1 MSEGEGKRGDLVW
14 GTTPRLVRQAAIA
27 HGERPAVVDG
37 DVTLSYRDLAS
48 AVHQAARAFM
58 AAGIEPGDRAAIW
71 APNISEWI
79 VAALGL
85 HSAGGVLVPLNTRF
99 KGTEAGYVL
108 ERSGAKILLTVT
120 DFLDTDYVALLRE
133 ANGPV
138 VDGRPV
144 ERLPELERVVVLRG
158 DVTEGAESWSDF
170 LLRGDATDSAAA
182 DARAL
187 AVTPADLSDILFTS
201 GTTGKPKGVMTAHG
215 QNLRAFSD
223 WADVVGLRESDR
235 YLVINPFFHA
245 FGYKAGILA
254 SLMSGAAL
262 YPQLVFDVPTVM
274 HRIETERITM
284 LPGPPTL
291 YQTILNHPDFGATDF
306 SSLRLA
312 VTGAAPTPVEL
323 ILEMRR
329 ELHFENIITGYGL
342 TESCGIAT
350 MCRHD
355 DEPETISSTS
365 GRAIPELE
373 VVCVDEQGVE
383 RPRGEPGEV
392 VIRGYTV
399 MAGYLDDP
407 AATAEA
413 VDADGWLHTGDIG
426 VMDERGYLAITDRLK
441 DMFIVG
447 GFNAYPAEI
456 ENLLLGHEAIAQV
469 AVIGV
474 PDERQGEVGIAFVV
488 PRPGFAVDPA
498 ELVAWSR
505 SRMANYKAPK
515 RFIVVDALPLNAT
528 GKVLKYELRERAAA
542 DPPS

>member
-1 MSEGEGKRGDLVW
+1 MSDGEGKRGDLVW
-14 GTTPRLVRQAAIA
+14 GTTPRLVRQAALM

-37 DVTLSYRDLAS
+37 DLILSYGDLAA

-58 AAGIEPGDRAAIW
+58 AAGIQPGDRASIW

-85 HSAGGVLVPLNTRF
+85 HSAGGILVPLNTRF
-99 KGTEAGYVL
+99 KGTEAGDVI
-108 ERSGAKILLTVT
+108 ERSGAKILFTVT
-120 DFLDTDYVALLRE
+120 DFLDTDYVALLRD
-133 ANGPV
+133 ANGV
-138 VDGRPV
+138 AAAGRPV
-144 ERLPELERVVVLRG
+144 AGLPTLERVVVLRG
-158 DVTEGAESWSDF
+158 AVVDGTESWSDF
-170 LLRGDATDSAAA
+170 LLRGDVTDSAEA

-201 GTTGKPKGVMTAHG
+201 GTTGQPKGVMTAHG
-215 QNLRAFSD
+215 QNLRAFGD
-223 WADVVGLRESDR
+223 WADVVGLRASDR

-254 SLMSGAAL
+254 SLMAGAAL
-262 YPQLVFDVPTVM
+262 YPQLVFDVPQVM
-274 HRIETERITM
+274 RRIEADRITM

-355 DEPETISSTS
+355 DDPETISSTS
-365 GRAIPELE
+365 GRAIPDLE
-373 VVCVDEQGVE
+373 VRCVDGQGIE

-392 VIRGYTV
+392 VVRGYTV
-399 MAGYLDDP
+399 MQGYLDDP
-407 AATAEA
+407 AETDETI
-413 VDADGWLHTGDIG
+413 DADGWLHTGDIG
-426 VMDERGYLAITDRLK
+426 VMDERGYLSITDRLK

-456 ENLLLGHEAIAQV
+456 ENLLLGHEGIAQV
-469 AVIGV
+469 AVVGV
-474 PDERQGEVGIAFVV
+474 PDERQGEVGVAFVV
-488 PRPGFAVDPA
+488 ARTGVTLDAD
-498 ELVAWSR
+498 ELVVWGR
-505 SRMANYKAPK
+505 SRMANYKAPR
-515 RFIVVDALPLNAT
+515 RFVVVDALPLNAT
-528 GKVLKYELRERAAA
+528 GKVLKFELRARAVA
-542 DPPS
+542 DPT